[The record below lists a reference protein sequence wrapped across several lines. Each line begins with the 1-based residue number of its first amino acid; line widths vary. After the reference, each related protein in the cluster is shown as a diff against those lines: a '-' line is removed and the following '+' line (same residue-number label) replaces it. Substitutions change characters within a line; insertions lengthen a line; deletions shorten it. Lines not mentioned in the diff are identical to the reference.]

1 MPEAFQGLWAGLA
14 GALSG
19 INPLLCFTGVMI
31 GMVIGVLPGLGPAAT
46 MSLLLP
52 ITFHLNL
59 VGALIMM
66 AGVYYGAMYGGS
78 ITSILV
84 RIPGEAASVITCI
97 DGYALA
103 KKGRAGA
110 ALGLS
115 AIGSFIAGILATLG
129 IALLGPTVAVAA
141 QKFGPAE
148 YASLV
153 LVGLVLAIWV
163 SQTPPLRSLIMV
175 MLGLLLATVGL
186 DPIWGTDRYTFAKPE
201 LFDGI
206 SMPVLAMG
214 LFGIAEVLL
223 VAERTRAVNDLLS
236 VDYRLSH
243 LLPNR
248 EEWREGAP
256 AIGRG
261 SVIGFLLG
269 ILPGSGAVLAA
280 FASYVV
286 EKRISKHPEMFGH
299 GAPAGVAGPEAAN
312 NAAAQSSFI
321 PLLCL
326 GIPSN
331 VVMAIMMGALMIHG
345 VTPGPRLMTE
355 HSGLFWAV
363 IASMLVG
370 NVLLIILNLPLI
382 SIFVRMLKV
391 PFAVMAPTVIVFC
404 IIGAYSIR
412 YNFYDVVFLVLA
424 GIVGYGLKKVRLDPA
439 PLVLGFVLGDI
450 LEKSIR
456 QALILG
462 GGSAATFVE
471 RPISATLLALAV
483 TLLAIQLLAPLFEAK
498 RRRNNGQV
506 GVVRTRS

>member
-1 MPEAFQGLWAGLA
+1 MMPDSVLSLWGGLLASLSVVNLLLCLA
-14 GALSG
+14 G
-19 INPLLCFTGVMI
+19 VVV
-31 GMVIGVLPGLGPAAT
+31 GMLIGVLPGLGPAAT

-59 VGALIMM
+59 VGALIMLS
-66 AGVYYGAMYGGS
+66 GVYYGAMYGGS

-84 RIPGEAASVITCI
+84 RIPGEAASIITCI
-97 DGYALA
+97 DGYAMA

-115 AIGSFIAGILATLG
+115 AIGSFIAGILATFG
-129 IALLGPTVAVAA
+129 IALLGPRIAGLA
-141 QKFGPAE
+141 QQFGPAE
-148 YASLV
+148 NASLV
-153 LVGLVLAIWV
+153 ILGLVLAIWV
-163 SQTPPLRSLIMV
+163 SQTSPVRSLIMIA
-175 MLGLLLATVGL
+175 LGLLLNTIGI
-186 DPIWGTDRYTFAKPE
+186 DPIWGSDRYTLSRPE
-201 LFDGI
+201 LFDGL

-223 VAERTRAVNDLLS
+223 VAERHRPPHKLIAT
-236 VDYRLSH
+236 DYRLSN
-243 LLPNR
+243 LLPSR
-248 EEWREGAP
+248 AEWAVSAP
-256 AIGRG
+256 AVGRG
-261 SVIGFLLG
+261 SFIGFLLG
-269 ILPGSGAVLAA
+269 ILPGSGAVLAS

-286 EKRISKHPEMFGH
+286 EKRISKTPELFGE

-345 VTPGPRLMTE
+345 VTPGPRLMAE
-355 HSGLFWAV
+355 HADLFWSV

-370 NVLLIILNLPLI
+370 NAMLIVLNLPLI

-391 PFAVMAPTVIVFC
+391 PFAALAPTIIMFC
-404 IIGAYSIR
+404 VIGAYSLR
-412 YNFYDVVFLVLA
+412 YNFFDVIFLVVA
-424 GIVGYGLKKVRLDPA
+424 GFAGYGLKKLRLDPA

-450 LEKSIR
+450 LEKSFR

-462 GGSAATFVE
+462 GGSFATFVH
-471 RPISATLLALAV
+471 RPMSATLLALALVMLLVQV
-483 TLLAIQLLAPLFEAK
+483 TAPM
-498 RRRNNGQV
+498 RRRMKRG
-506 GVVRTRS
+506 GAEGAAAAS